1 MVYDPS
7 PHLRTGQRAA
17 REGPTWAWPGE
28 DISSSATSKERLRF
42 PSLEAC
48 RVLQH
53 LGSTVGPPPTN
64 TATMAEKIGKSED
77 YTSHHEKN
85 ASPPEYNDLSEQAGR
100 RGSVALNIVENP
112 LKVSSKT

>member
-1 MVYDPS
+1 
-7 PHLRTGQRAA
+7 
-17 REGPTWAWPGE
+17 
-28 DISSSATSKERLRF
+28 
-42 PSLEAC
+42 
-48 RVLQH
+48 
-53 LGSTVGPPPTN
+53 
-64 TATMAEKIGKSED
+64 MAEKIGKSED